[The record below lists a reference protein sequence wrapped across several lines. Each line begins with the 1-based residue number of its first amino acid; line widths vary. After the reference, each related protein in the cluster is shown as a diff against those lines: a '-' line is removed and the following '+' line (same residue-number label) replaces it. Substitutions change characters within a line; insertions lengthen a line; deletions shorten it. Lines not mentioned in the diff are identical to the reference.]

1 MTIMPPV
8 RDTTAIASVGT
19 SYATA
24 KKHTLTLGS
33 YPAGSPFRGR
43 LEAVTIQVSSIAGGA
58 TETDFQMTTDSAGD
72 ETIAGGIGGDLTTG
86 ITTATDGSVTYVLDF
101 VQSTPVNDTVY
112 VFYKTDA
119 GTVTIDS
126 ITITWSE

>member
-8 RDTTAIASVGT
+8 RDTTAIAAVGT
-19 SYATA
+19 TYATA

-33 YPAGSPFRGR
+33 
-43 LEAVTIQVSSIAGGA
+43 A
-58 TETDFQMTTDSAGD
+58 TELAFQMTTDADGD
-72 ETIAGGIGGDLTTG
+72 LTIASGVGGDLTAG
-86 ITTATDGSVTYVLDF
+86 ITTATDGALTYVLDF
-101 VQSTPVNDTVY
+101 VQAAPVNDIVY

>member
-19 SYATA
+19 TYDTA

-43 LEAVTIQVSSIAGGA
+43 LEALTIQVSSISSA
-58 TETDFQMTTDSAGD
+58 TELAFQMTTDADGD
-72 ETIAGGIGGDLTTG
+72 LTIASGVGGDLTAG
-86 ITTATDGSVTYVLDF
+86 ITTATDGAVTYVLDF
-101 VQSTPVNDTVY
+101 VQAAPVNDIVY

>member
-19 SYATA
+19 TYDTA

-43 LEAVTIQVSSIAGGA
+43 LEALTIQVSSISSA
-58 TETDFQMTTDSAGD
+58 TELAFQMTTDAAGD
-72 ETIAGGIGGDLTTG
+72 LTIASGVGGDLTAG
-86 ITTATDGSVTYVLDF
+86 ITTATDGALTYVLDF
-101 VQSTPVNDTVY
+101 VQAAPVNDIVY

>member
-1 MTIMPPV
+1 MPPV
-8 RDTTAIASVGT
+8 RDTTAIAAVGT
-19 SYATA
+19 TYATA

-43 LEAVTIQVSSIAGGA
+43 LEALTIQVSSISSA
-58 TETDFQMTTDSAGD
+58 TELAFQMTTDADGD
-72 ETIAGGIGGDLTTG
+72 LTIASGVGGDLTAG
-86 ITTATDGSVTYVLDF
+86 ITTATDGAVTYVLDF
-101 VQSTPVNDTVY
+101 VQAAPVNDIVY

>member
-8 RDTTAIASVGT
+8 RDTTAIAAVGT
-19 SYATA
+19 TYATA

-43 LEAVTIQVSSIAGGA
+43 LEALTIQVSSISSA
-58 TETDFQMTTDSAGD
+58 TELAFQMTTDADGD
-72 ETIAGGIGGDLTTG
+72 LTIASGVGGDLTAG
-86 ITTATDGSVTYVLDF
+86 ITTATDGAVTYVLDF
-101 VQSTPVNDTVY
+101 VQAAPVNDIVY

>member
-8 RDTTAIASVGT
+8 RDTTAITSVGT
-19 SYATA
+19 SYSTS

-33 YPAGSPFRGR
+33 YPAGSPWRGR
-43 LEAVTIQVSSIAGGA
+43 SGGITIQVSSIAGGA
-58 TETDFQMTTDSAGD
+58 TQTSFQMTTDANGD
-72 ETIAGGIGGDLTTG
+72 ETIGDGVGGTLTTG
-86 ITTATDGSVTYVLDF
+86 ITTATKGSVTYVLDF

-126 ITITWSE
+126 VTITWSE

>member
-19 SYATA
+19 TYDTA

-33 YPAGSPFRGR
+33 YPAGSAFRGR
-43 LEAVTIQVSSIAGGA
+43 LEALTIQVSSISSA
-58 TETDFQMTTDSAGD
+58 TELAFQMTTDAAGD
-72 ETIAGGIGGDLTTG
+72 LTIASGVGGDLTAG
-86 ITTATDGSVTYVLDF
+86 ITTATDGALTYVLDF
-101 VQSTPVNDTVY
+101 VQAAPVNDIVY